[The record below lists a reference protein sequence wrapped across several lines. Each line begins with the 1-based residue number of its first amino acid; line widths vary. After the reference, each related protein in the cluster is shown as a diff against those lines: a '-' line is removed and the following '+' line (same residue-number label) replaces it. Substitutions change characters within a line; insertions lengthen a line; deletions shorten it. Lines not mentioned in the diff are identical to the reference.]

1 MAKTQITC
9 VNKTPRDDAHDRID
23 NVGGSGWVLPEDEVI
38 AQIEN
43 GQESYFVSV
52 DGASV
57 DVIVEKHQG
66 HKYLKTERDGLQ
78 PNNLLSLP
86 ECSSD

>member
-1 MAKTQITC
+1 MATQITC
-9 VNKTPRDDAHDRID
+9 INKTPRDDPYDRID

-38 AQIEN
+38 AQIES
-43 GQESYFVSV
+43 GQESYYVSV

-57 DVIVEKHQG
+57 DVIVATHEG
-66 HKYLKTERDGLQ
+66 NKYLKTEPDGLQ

-86 ECSSD
+86 ECS

>member
-1 MAKTQITC
+1 MATQITC
-9 VNKTPRDDAHDRID
+9 INKTPRDDAYDRID

-52 DGASV
+52 DGARV
-57 DVIVEKHQG
+57 DVIVATHESN
-66 HKYLKTERDGLQ
+66 KYLKTENDGLQ

-86 ECSSD
+86 ECS